1 MRRGE
6 VWDYRSISRT
16 RRVLVVSAEALNTA
30 GVPIIVD
37 VTDIEPGS
45 PALLLLAVGLGT
57 ELGGWARC
65 RSISTGDPAR
75 FETLVGRASVEAMEQ
90 VDMALSAALSL

>member
-16 RRVLVVSAEALNTA
+16 RRVMVVSTDALNTA
-30 GVPIIVD
+30 GYPIVVD
-37 VTDIEPGS
+37 ITDIEPSS
-45 PALLLLAVGLGT
+45 PALLLLAVGVGS

-65 RSISTGDPAR
+65 RSISTGVLPR
-75 FETLVGRASVEAMEQ
+75 FETLVGQASPEIMEQ
-90 VDMALSAALSL
+90 VDMALAAALAL